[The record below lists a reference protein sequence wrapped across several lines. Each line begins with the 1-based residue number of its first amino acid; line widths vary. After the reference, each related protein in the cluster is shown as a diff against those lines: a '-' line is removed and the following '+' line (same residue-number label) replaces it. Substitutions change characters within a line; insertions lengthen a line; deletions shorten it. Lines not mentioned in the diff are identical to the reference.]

1 MKISVDIDGVL
12 ADQVG
17 SALKKIEEDYG
28 QKYSKH
34 DVNCAHWSFGGRDI
48 WSEMTRFLIDPEF
61 ILKMPVIDGSQ
72 SAIRELAKYNIRV
85 VSARRPE
92 TEKATKQWLNMHFPC
107 LKEYYRASTGAKHN
121 IPSNVLIDDLDLN
134 IIEFVRSD
142 PNRRGVL
149 FWHPWSLNETEI
161 HKYANQVYFCR
172 DWKSVVKAILEL
184 DII

>member
-1 MKISVDIDGVL
+1 
-12 ADQVG
+12 
-17 SALKKIEEDYG
+17 
-28 QKYSKH
+28 
-34 DVNCAHWSFGGRDI
+34 
-48 WSEMTRFLIDPEF
+48 MTRFLIDPEF

-172 DWKSVVKAILEL
+172 DWKNVVKAILEL